1 MPPQS
6 SSSLVGIHNER
17 EFYSDHYLAE
27 ILTKD
32 VNSGVESWRKNGGRN
47 QDPVASPETRLR
59 AVERKYRGLHDELR
73 VSSENDRR
81 FAAHYNWF
89 QLLLEATGYDWC
101 PKRILLDGGD
111 EIPVLGEWK
120 GAAGIRVVAVG
131 ALRPERESDDEYD
144 PLELLPERVQFPG
157 EAPPSGTVLAETW
170 GEIVTRMFCEEAR
183 PPRWVL
189 LLSASQTLLLE
200 RGKWTH
206 RRLLRFDWEEI
217 FGRREAQTLKVAAAL
232 LHRESLVPDS
242 GNALLDALDENSHR
256 HAFGVS
262 KDLKYALREAIELLG
277 NEAVRS
283 LKEDHGE
290 SAQDSAEFAEQ
301 LGLECLRYMYRLLF
315 LFYIEA
321 RPELGYAPV
330 DAGAYR
336 KGYSLERLRDMELA
350 NLATSADTDS
360 CHLQKS
366 LGALF
371 GLVRTGF
378 RPGSGVGTQL
388 GHAQKGI
395 YNTFEMKALD
405 SDLFDE
411 RRTPLL
417 ARARL
422 RDGVMQRVVESL
434 SLTGIARGRQRRG
447 RVSYGQLGINQ
458 LGEVYE
464 SLMSFRGFFAKEDLY
479 EVTKAGTKPDQLGEG
494 WFVPQDE
501 LDRYAEDEKVHVKD
515 DRGLRR
521 LLVHPRGKFLY
532 RLAGRDRKKSASY
545 YTPESLTKTVVKYA
559 LKELIADDMP
569 AERILDL
576 TVCEPA
582 MGSAAFLNEAVNQ
595 LAERYLERRQREF
608 DRRIP
613 QGAYAE
619 ELQKAKHFIADRN
632 VFGIDLNPVAAELA
646 EVSLWLNCIVKDGH
660 VPWFGYQLF
669 TGNSLVG
676 ARRAVYRTDELR
688 KGVAKE
694 KAWHSRAPDAVSRVP
709 SPPRPDGTVYHFLV
723 PDPGMANY
731 SDRFVKSLVPE
742 SFEKLGQWR
751 RRFCKPF
758 EDGEMNELE
767 RLSDAAD
774 RLWALHVEQLATDR
788 EATEDDIGVWGRDA
802 DRRRTANGWKESIRS
817 QGVFGTEGRAAS
829 PYRRLKL
836 AMDYWCALWFWP
848 LEAGEE
854 LPSREE
860 FLSEV
865 GLVLTGEVRRPEAG
879 LGETGYLFGA
889 EYASHAGELAERI
902 ASEGGVLD
910 LDDLFAAHARLKFVD
925 RLAREQRFFHWDLAF
940 ADILY
945 GGGRGGKAQG
955 GFDLVLGNPPWIK
968 VEWDEGGVLGDF
980 DPLIELRKLSAPELR
995 RTREE
1000 AVGYRP
1006 GLRQAYLDEYCQSD
1020 GAQRYL
1026 NSTQNYPQL
1035 KGVQTNLFKCFLAA
1049 AWGALNVSGV
1059 AGLLHPEGVYDD
1071 PKGGTL
1077 RASLYSRL
1085 RAHFQFQNERKLF
1098 GEVDHHTRFS
1108 VNIYGPIQG
1117 RTGFLHVSNLYAT
1130 NTVDAC
1136 FQHTG
1141 AGTVPGIKSES
1152 GDWETK
1158 GHKSRIVRVGPREL
1172 ESFAKALDAEG
1183 TPKEEA
1189 RLAAVHSA
1197 ELMAVMRKFAEQ
1209 PRRLRD
1215 LGDEYSC
1222 RRIWD
1227 ETGARDD
1234 GTIRRQTRF
1243 PDSPE
1248 EWILSGPHFFVG
1260 NPLSKTPRTV
1270 CRLNS
1275 DYDSIDLTT
1284 IPEDYLPRTNYVP
1297 ACDSEEYR
1305 RRVPVVP
1312 WGSESLSIAD
1322 RKVTGSYRAVNRKRI
1337 GPASERTLS
1346 TAIMPPHVCYI
1357 DTVIGT
1363 TFRSYSVLLDFH
1375 SVTLSIA
1382 MDSFLKMSAARDAH
1396 PVRLQQIPIPSF
1408 RPALRKALHVRALGL
1423 NCLTNHYR
1431 ALWAS
1436 SWDTAYLIE
1445 RWTSTDTRL
1454 PSGYYG
1460 ALKRDWTWTSALRS
1474 DLARRQALVEIDV
1487 LIAMALG
1494 LTLDELLVLYRLQFP
1509 VMRENESDTWYD
1521 RSGRIV
1527 FTPSKG
1533 LPGVGLPRYAMQ
1545 SDKSYGLMTLGRDE
1559 SGLALGWEDVRN
1571 VKEGIVTREVLDDNL
1586 PDGPTKRVIKYRAPF
1601 ERCDREEDYKIAW
1614 DEFSQRFRL

>member
-1 MPPQS
+1 M
-6 SSSLVGIHNER
+6 GIQNER

-27 ILTKD
+27 ILSSD
-32 VNSGVESWRKNGGRN
+32 VGRSLGGR
-47 QDPVASPETRLR
+47 QDAARNNDENELPPDASLR
-59 AVERKYRGLHDELR
+59 ALAAEFPKSTALFEREPDIRARLKCQRIWLR
-73 VSSENDRR
+73 R
-81 FAAHYNWF
+81 
-89 QLLLEATGYDWC
+89 LLE
-101 PKRILLDGGD
+101 ILDHGWKPRNSRLDDGF
-111 EIPVLGEWK
+111 EIPVLDE
-120 GAAGIRVVAVG
+120 RVG
-131 ALRPERESDDEYD
+131 AGGVRLVVLEACHSSAEEDDLLEVRPHRA
-144 PLELLPERVQFPG
+144 QFHS
-157 EAPPSGTVLAETW
+157 EAPPPDGALDETW
-170 GEIVTRMFCEEAR
+170 EEIITNRLFGQYR

-189 LLSASQTLLLE
+189 LLSHRQAVLLE

-217 FGRREAQTLKVAAAL
+217 FGRRESQTLKVTAAL

-242 GNALLDALDENSHR
+242 GTALLDALDENSHR

-262 KDLKYALREAIELLG
+262 RDLKYALREAIELLG

-283 LKEDHGE
+283 LTKDLGE
-290 SAQDSAEFAEQ
+290 SARESAEFAER

-330 DAGAYR
+330 NAEAYR

-350 NLATSADTDS
+350 NLAAGADTDS

-366 LGALF
+366 LSALF
-371 GLVRTGF
+371 GLVRNGF
-378 RPGSGVGTQL
+378 RPGSGEGAQL

-434 SLTGIARGRQRRG
+434 SLTGIAKGRQRRG

-479 EVTKAGTKPDQLGEG
+479 EVAKAGTKPDQLGEG
-494 WFVPQDE
+494 WFVPQGE

-595 LAERYLERRQREF
+595 LAERYLERRQGELN
-608 DRRIP
+608 RRIP
-613 QGAYAE
+613 QSDYAE

-676 ARRAVYRTDELR
+676 ARRQVYRTDELR

-694 KAWHSRAPDAVSRVP
+694 RAWHNRAPDAVSRVP
-709 SPPRPDGTVYHFLV
+709 SPPRPEGTVYHFLV

-742 SFEKLGQWR
+742 SFKKLGQWR

-758 EDGEMNELE
+758 EDGEMKELE

-774 RLWALHVEQLATDR
+774 RLWALHVEQLAADR

-865 GLVLTGEVRRPEAG
+865 GLVLTGEARSRDLG
-879 LGETGYLFGA
+879 LGETGHLFGA

-910 LDDLFAAHARLKFVD
+910 LDELFAACPRLKFVD
-925 RLAREQRFFHWDLAF
+925 RLARERHFFHWDLAF
-940 ADILY
+940 ADIFY
-945 GGGRGGKAQG
+945 GGSFDSAAQG

-980 DPLIELRKLSAPELR
+980 DPLIELRNFSAPELR
-995 RTREE
+995 RTREG
-1000 AVGYRP
+1000 AVGSRP
-1006 GLRQAYLDEYCQSD
+1006 GLRRAYLDEYCQSD
-1020 GAQRYL
+1020 GTQRYL

-1085 RAHFQFQNERKLF
+1085 RAHFQFQNSKLVF
-1098 GEVDHHTRFS
+1098 PDIPHRALYS
-1108 VNIYGPIQG
+1108 VNIYGPE
-1117 RTGFLHVSNLYAT
+1117 RDVPSFDHMANLFSAITIDKSYG
-1130 NTVDAC
+1130 
-1136 FQHTG
+1136 HTG
-1141 AGTVPGIKSES
+1141 RGRVPGIKSAE
-1152 GDWETK
+1152 GGWQTD
-1158 GHKSRIVRVGPREL
+1158 GHASRIVRVGPREL
-1172 ESFAKALDAEG
+1172 ESFANALDAEG

-1243 PDSPE
+1243 PNSPE

-1260 NPLSKTPRTV
+1260 NPLNKTPRRECTKKAH
-1270 CRLNS
+1270 
-1275 DYDSIDLTT
+1275 YDCIDLTT

-1297 ACDSEEYR
+1297 ACDLEEYR

-1312 WGSESLSIAD
+1312 WGSENSFQGNIKAI
-1322 RKVTGSYRAVNRKRI
+1322 VTDYYRAVTRDMV
-1337 GPASERTLS
+1337 GPASERTLTCAIVPPEVSYVHTCNGS
-1346 TAIMPPHVCYI
+1346 TFRDSNELIGFQAMASSIPADAYFKITGATHANASRLRQVPMPQHR
-1357 DTVIGT
+1357 IGT
-1363 TFRSYSVLLDFH
+1363 R
-1375 SVTLSIA
+1375 
-1382 MDSFLKMSAARDAH
+1382 R
-1396 PVRLQQIPIPSF
+1396 
-1408 RPALRKALHVRALGL
+1408 ALHIRTIGL
-1423 NCLTNHYR
+1423 NCLTSHY
-1431 ALWAS
+1431 ADLWEET
-1436 SWDTAYLIE
+1436 WNEAYAADQ
-1445 RWTSTDTRL
+1445 WTKADPRL
-1454 PSGYYG
+1454 PNSYYG
-1460 ALKRDWTWTSALRS
+1460 AD
-1474 DLARRQALVEIDV
+1474 
-1487 LIAMALG
+1487 
-1494 LTLDELLVLYRLQFP
+1494 RL
-1509 VMRENESDTWYD
+1509 
-1521 RSGRIV
+1521 
-1527 FTPSKG
+1527 
-1533 LPGVGLPRYAMQ
+1533 
-1545 SDKSYGLMTLGRDE
+1545 
-1559 SGLALGWEDVRN
+1559 
-1571 VKEGIVTREVLDDNL
+1571 
-1586 PDGPTKRVIKYRAPF
+1586 
-1601 ERCDREEDYKIAW
+1601 
-1614 DEFSQRFRL
+1614 